1 MAVYPIC
8 QHKECSSKRR
18 DKCLLQAAHK
28 RFVGWVADWKPSRK
42 KEDRRRREIFGYD
55 LKNPKEC
62 ADECFSA
69 WKTDFKRDKRGFSN
83 EQETTVITFE
93 QVADEWWTKVVV
105 GKDHLKNPRREE
117 NRVNMLKLAFGPKL
131 LALKVPENKIEREQY
146 LTLDT
151 IDAWVVKRRQA
162 SSRAGSINRDI
173 KPVKWI
179 LDFAVEHKYISE
191 NPMKRFKRIKGERI
205 HDRWMTQEEV
215 DSLVAAAY
223 DLQDEDLVHFIS
235 IGVNTGFRLGNLLRL
250 TARDIHWTTS
260 KDEIERG
267 VFGLIE
273 ARQTKSDT
281 PYTVPI
287 TQAIESLLRRL
298 CQQRPTGPLL
308 KCGQIS
314 QRFRDAARA
323 KKAGLYKD
331 KDDNDRVTIH
341 TLRHTFGVLYLKR
354 GGDIY
359 KLSKLLGHASV
370 AITDKIYARFCPKD
384 KEAQAPM
391 MSTPIAGI
399 EQPKF
404 NVV

>member
-8 QHKECSSKRR
+8 QHKECSGKRR
-18 DKCLLQAAHK
+18 EKCLVQASHK

-42 KEDRRRREIFGYD
+42 KEDRRRREIFGHE
-55 LKNPKEC
+55 LNNPKEL

-83 EQETTVITFE
+83 EQEASVITFE

-105 GKDHLKNPRREE
+105 GKDHLKNPHREE
-117 NRVNMLKLAFGPKL
+117 NRLKMLKLAFGSKL
-131 LALKVPENKIEREQY
+131 LATNIPENKVEREQY

-151 IDAWVVKRRQA
+151 IDAWVVERRRTNI
-162 SSRAGSINRDI
+162 RAGSINRDV
-173 KPVKWI
+173 KPMKWI
-179 LDFAVEHKYISE
+179 LDFAVEQRYITQ
-191 NPMKRFKRIKGERI
+191 NPMTSFKRIKGERI

-223 DLQDEDLVHFIS
+223 DLKDEDLVHFIS

-250 TARDIHWTTS
+250 TARDIQWS
-260 KDEIERG
+260 NPERQAVG
-267 VFGLIE
+267 FYGLIE

-281 PYTVPI
+281 PYAVPI
-287 TQAIESLLRRL
+287 SPAIEPLLRRL

-314 QRFRDAARA
+314 QRFRDAAR
-323 KKAGLYKD
+323 KAGLYTN

-399 EQPKF
+399 AQPRLE
-404 NVV
+404 VI